1 LDLLTFQSVQKLD
14 ECTGANSMLLRIHAA
29 PVACTL
35 AHHFAERA
43 HCDVGIYLSQ
53 GPIKI
58 SIEFH
63 VYPHLH
69 KVFMQDK

>member
-1 LDLLTFQSVQKLD
+1 
-14 ECTGANSMLLRIHAA
+14 MLLRIHAA